1 MKSTAWS
8 IPKEFP
14 LSFHAA
20 SDICGVNVYREE
32 EQVQKPHLVVVPL
45 STFPNWEREFA
56 LWAPQLNVV
65 PFIGNQAGRTVIKT
79 HELYADPS
87 QVKGKT
93 KALSRHAE
101 LQVSIHST
109 GPAAMFSSQG
119 FIEVK
124 LHQQLVVLLRGSLLD
139 RPLLPVYLIEA
150 VTVLL
155 LATHNSH
162 VQQSEML
169 GQH

>member
-1 MKSTAWS
+1 MYV
-8 IPKEFP
+8 
-14 LSFHAA
+14 
-20 SDICGVNVYREE
+20 VNVYREE

-93 KALSRHAE
+93 KAHGRPAE
-101 LQVSIHST
+101 LQVSIH
-109 GPAAMFSSQG
+109 
-119 FIEVK
+119 
-124 LHQQLVVLLRGSLLD
+124 GS
-139 RPLLPVYLIEA
+139 RSC
-150 VTVLL
+150 
-155 LATHNSH
+155 SH
-162 VQQSEML
+162 VQLSGLYFNKALTAGSLEQSEFFCQQQRTKMNSKQRYRASTRTVCAGACEVSCAADHL
-169 GQH
+169 

>member
-1 MKSTAWS
+1 MNSTAWR
-8 IPKEFP
+8 IPKEVWLP
-14 LSFHAA
+14 VHAA
-20 SDICGVNVYREE
+20 SIMCGINMYREE

-93 KALSRHAE
+93 KAHSRHAE
-101 LQVSIHST
+101 LQVSIHS
-109 GPAAMFSSQG
+109 SRSC
-119 FIEVK
+119 
-124 LHQQLVVLLRGSLLD
+124 
-139 RPLLPVYLIEA
+139 
-150 VTVLL
+150 
-155 LATHNSH
+155 SH
-162 VQQSEML
+162 VQHL
-169 GQH
+169 GLA

>member
-1 MKSTAWS
+1 MC
-8 IPKEFP
+8 
-14 LSFHAA
+14 
-20 SDICGVNVYREE
+20 DVNVCREE
-32 EQVQKPHLVVVPL
+32 EHVQKPHLVVVPL

-93 KALSRHAE
+93 KSHSRHAE
-101 LQVSIHST
+101 LQVSIHSSS
-109 GPAAMFSSQG
+109 PAAMYSSQG

-124 LHQQLVVLLRGSLLD
+124 LPQQLTVLLRRTLLK
-139 RPLLPVYLIEA
+139 RPLRA
-150 VTVLL
+150 V
-155 LATHNSH
+155 SP
-162 VQQSEML
+162 
-169 GQH
+169 